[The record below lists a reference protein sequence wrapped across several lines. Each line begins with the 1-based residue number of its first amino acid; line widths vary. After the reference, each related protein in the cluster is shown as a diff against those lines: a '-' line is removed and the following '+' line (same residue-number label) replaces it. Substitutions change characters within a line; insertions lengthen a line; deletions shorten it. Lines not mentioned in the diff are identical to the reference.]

1 MAETSGI
8 PTQPYLDPE
17 DYGDW
22 LASEDSAQDR
32 LDAEDSRF
40 IGPAELTGVPPRD
53 QAPAQGAP
61 DGPPWPE
68 GAQGRG
74 ATDEATLPPAAPALS
89 AVPFEGALLSR
100 IAREIRS
107 IRSDLTAL
115 KDQFEAVEPAVAPVM
130 TPAVAPVMAPKVPP
144 VATPAAASAPEALA
158 VMAEPAEPAEPA
170 VRAAAHTSIPPSVSV
185 AEAPP
190 CPVPANELAALL
202 RYLDRLLES
211 LPEEKIEEFARSEYF
226 DLYRSVFDK
235 LGLV

>member
-22 LASEDSAQDR
+22 VASEDSAQDR
-32 LDAEDSRF
+32 LDAEEARF
-40 IGPAELTGVPPRD
+40 IGPAELTGGSPWDRAS
-53 QAPAQGAP
+53 APGAP
-61 DGPPWPE
+61 DGLPRPE
-68 GAQGRG
+68 GAQGHG
-74 ATDEATLPPAAPALS
+74 ATDEVPLPPAAPAPS
-89 AVPFEGALLSR
+89 AAPFEGALLSR

-115 KDQFEAVEPAVAPVM
+115 KDQFEAVEPAAAPVKS
-130 TPAVAPVMAPKVPP
+130 PAVL
-144 VATPAAASAPEALA
+144 PAAAPAATPVAAAAPAPAPEALA
-158 VMAEPAEPAEPA
+158 VMVEPAKPAAPA
-170 VRAAAHTSIPPSVSV
+170 VMHTSTPASGSAP
-185 AEAPP
+185 EAPP